1 MGSSIGAADDAVGR
15 LVVAK
20 WFLGLHGEP
29 LDHDC
34 PVCESPRLVLL
45 RHVFGHQL
53 GQYSG
58 RIRTVDELEEME
70 HQFGEFH
77 VYEVEVCPD
86 CLWNH
91 ILVDYVLGDGRRR
104 RPPRHQPTVED
115 IYG

>member
-1 MGSSIGAADDAVGR
+1 
-15 LVVAK
+15 
-20 WFLGLHGEP
+20 
-29 LDHDC
+29 
-34 PVCESPRLVLL
+34 
-45 RHVFGHQL
+45 
-53 GQYSG
+53 
-58 RIRTVDELEEME
+58 ME

-91 ILVDYVLGDGRRR
+91 ILVDYVLDDGRRR